1 MTTPRWVQQVDLN
14 TQNGI
19 VLSRLRDRYFDALF
33 KRMEDGDEAAA
44 RLLGVLLG
52 LLDDTTSDAVE
63 VASDA
68 AFWEDVKANWAEEL
82 DG

>member
-1 MTTPRWVQQVDLN
+1 MSTPKWAGEVDFTTQR
-14 TQNGI
+14 GI
-19 VLSRLRDRYFDALF
+19 TLSRLRDHYFDVLF
-33 KRMEDGDEAAA
+33 NRMKDGDEAAA

-52 LLDDTTSDAVE
+52 LLDDTTSGAVE
-63 VASDA
+63 VASNA